1 MSDEGGLPRPRL
13 GNAEERMAAVLIRGW
28 VEARAT
34 HRKGEEV
41 RR

>member
-1 MSDEGGLPRPRL
+1 MSDDGGLPWPRV
-13 GNAEERMAAVLIRGW
+13 GNAEERIAVVLIRGW